1 MKSQNVALFLAL
13 VFFILGVCQSI
24 AAAGMT
30 YPPTEKQVALMT
42 GSLISHFDIVFY
54 GIGLMIMTALFS
66 LLIGSI
72 KERKNRFIVLG
83 ILLVL
88 VVFNNLI
95 PLLLTGTHFEGLV
108 NFVTSLLEIVG
119 MCKFPLAII
128 LAGMLWFWPG
138 NKISW
143 KDSALCSGIVF
154 FLGEVFWLLLE
165 RTGILPGLLAFI
177 REIALSASGVPNVVV
192 FVFFFISL
200 INFILIFTL
209 SWVGFRFI
217 AKCREKKEKN

>member
-1 MKSQNVALFLAL
+1 
-13 VFFILGVCQSI
+13 
-24 AAAGMT
+24 MT
-30 YPPTEKQVALMT
+30 YPPTDKQVALMT

-54 GIGLMIMTALFS
+54 GIDLMIMTALFS

-95 PLLLTGTHFEGLV
+95 PLLLTGIHFEGLV
-108 NFVTSLLEIVG
+108 NFVTGLLKIIG

-143 KDSALCSGIVF
+143 KDSAQCSGIVF
-154 FLGEVFWLLLE
+154 FIGGVFWLLLE
-165 RTGILPGLLAFI
+165 HTGILPELLAFI
-177 REIALSASGVPNVVV
+177 REIALSASGIPNVVV

-200 INFILIFTL
+200 INLILIFIL
-209 SWVGFRFI
+209 S
-217 AKCREKKEKN
+217 